1 MPPDHNG
8 IKLEIKYRMIT
19 GRYSETKQHI
29 SNNVCAKEE
38 ASREIRKYFEL
49 SKNKN
54 RIKVSGQQSELLP

>member
-1 MPPDHNG
+1 
-8 IKLEIKYRMIT
+8 MIT
-19 GRYSETKQHI
+19 GRYSEIKQHI